1 MDSIANL
8 NPQQKAAVENINGA
22 MLILAGAGSGKTKV
36 LTCRIAHLLELGVPP
51 YKILAITF
59 TNKAAKEMRS
69 RVDAMVGPAAKDVW
83 LFTFHAFCAR
93 FLRREIEVLGT
104 HKSNFAIYDAADQ
117 KNLIKSILKEM
128 NLDEKRF
135 PPASLQN
142 AISNAKN
149 QMQTAAAFSQLAGDF
164 FEQKAA
170 EVYEIYEKRLLANNA
185 MDFDDLLMLT
195 VKILAECPE
204 VREKYRQRFS
214 YIMIDEYQDTNR
226 TQYLLTRYL
235 AGDEGNLCVVGDA
248 DQSIYG
254 WRGADIRNILDFETD
269 YPKAT
274 LLKLEQNYRSTSVIL
289 DAANAVIENNTGRKP
304 KKLWTQNPVGPA
316 ITYYNAVDERDEA
329 RFVVEQAQM
338 LIRAGKFSYGDMA
351 VLYRT
356 NTQSR
361 VFEEMLI
368 KSGISYSMVGGI
380 KFYDRKE
387 IRDVMAYLKVLYNP
401 YDAISLLRII
411 NVPKRGIGQATVN
424 KLQDYAN
431 GQNISLFE
439 VITNAAAVPG
449 LSPRFIAKLEEMGSV
464 LFELMGEVDSVPVEQ
479 LIEDVMNKTG
489 YMEEL
494 QAEQTPQS
502 ESRAENLRELISVAQ
517 DFLKDE
523 SEEKTLAHF
532 LEHVAL
538 VSDIDDA
545 KLDNDKFTLMTLHSA
560 KGLEFPVVFLVG
572 MEEGLFPHARS
583 LMDDE
588 QMEEERRL
596 CYVGITRAK
605 QILYLTGAKERTIY
619 GRTNYSTPSRFLEE
633 IPQKLVHE
641 YHRPALTNT
650 GYRNTEGYKNRG
662 GYGSSGYGQR
672 GYGNSGYGSSGFG
685 NGYGES
691 NPIRG
696 KGNYGQ
702 SGYRDGSYGSSDS
715 RRGYNGFDDEE
726 GAVIGGGRGKRYVPE
741 SRVSASLSEKFKEES
756 KKTHGLFSK
765 IHTDFVPEKPA
776 GASTDF
782 AIGDRV
788 SHKKWGEG
796 TVVSVKNSPDGQEV
810 KVAFAGAGIRSLLTK
825 YAMLKKL

>member
-1 MDSIANL
+1 MDTLANL
-8 NPQQKAAVENINGA
+8 NPQQQAAVEHINGP

-36 LTCRIAHLLELGVPP
+36 LTCRIAHLLELGVSP

-59 TNKAAKEMRS
+59 TNKAAKEMRD

-83 LFTFHAFCAR
+83 LYTFHAFCAR

-117 KNLIKSILKEM
+117 KNLLKSILKDM

-135 PPASLQN
+135 PPAALQN

-149 QMQTAAAFSQLAGDF
+149 QMQNASAFAKLAGDF

-170 EVYEIYEKRLLANNA
+170 EVYELYEKRLLANNA

-204 VREKYRQRFS
+204 VREKYQQRFS

-254 WRGADIRNILDFETD
+254 WRGADIRNILDFEKD
-269 YPKAT
+269 YPKAK
-274 LLKLEQNYRSTSVIL
+274 LLKLEQNYRSTTVIL

-304 KKLWTQNPVGPA
+304 KKLWTKNAAGAA
-316 ITYYNAVDERDEA
+316 ITYYNAMDERDEA

-338 LIRAGKFSYGDMA
+338 LIRSGKFTYGDMA

-368 KSGISYSMVGGI
+368 KSGISYSMVGGV

-387 IRDVMAYLKVLYNP
+387 IRDVMAYLKLLYNP
-401 YDAISLLRII
+401 YDALSLQRII
-411 NVPKRGIGQATVN
+411 NVPKRGIGQTTIN

-431 GQNISLFE
+431 ARGISLFE

-449 LSPRFIAKLEEMGSV
+449 LSPRFIARLEEMSS
-464 LFELMGEVDSVPVEQ
+464 LIFDLIAEVDTVPVEQ
-479 LIEDVMNKTG
+479 LIDDVMHKTG
-489 YMEEL
+489 YLEEL
-494 QAEQTPQS
+494 QAERTPQS
-502 ESRAENLRELISVAQ
+502 ESRAENLQELISVAQ
-517 DFLKDE
+517 DFLKDAG
-523 SEEKTLAHF
+523 EEKTLARF

-545 KLDNDKFTLMTLHSA
+545 QLDNDKFTLMTLHSA
-560 KGLEFPVVFLVG
+560 KGLEFPVVFLAG
-572 MEEGLFPHARS
+572 MEEGLFPHSRS

-605 QILYLTGAKERTIY
+605 QILYLTGAKTRTIY
-619 GRTNYSTPSRFLEE
+619 GRTNYSVPSRFLEE
-633 IPQKLVHE
+633 IPEKLVRE
-641 YHRPALTNT
+641 YHRPSLVST
-650 GYRNTEGYKNRG
+650 GYRNTDGYKNRG
-662 GYGSSGYGQR
+662 YGQG
-672 GYGNSGYGSSGFG
+672 GYSDSGFG
-685 NGYGES
+685 GPHQGGRS
-691 NPIRG
+691 G
-696 KGNYGQ
+696 YGQ
-702 SGYRDGSYGSSDS
+702 SGYNRNSYS
-715 RRGYNGFDDEE
+715 YDDE
-726 GAVIGGGRGKRYVPE
+726 GGPIIGGGHGKRTVPD
-741 SRVSASLSEKFKEES
+741 SRVSASLSERFKEES
-756 KKTHGLFSK
+756 KKTSGLFSK

-776 GASTDF
+776 DAATDF

-796 TVVSVKNSPDGQEV
+796 TIVSVKNSPDGQEV
-810 KVAFAGAGIRSLLTK
+810 KVAFAGAGVRSLLTK

>member
-1 MDSIANL
+1 MDTLANL
-8 NPQQKAAVENINGA
+8 NPQQQDAVEHINGA

-36 LTCRIAHLLELGVPP
+36 LTCRIAHLLEQGVPP

-83 LFTFHAFCAR
+83 LYTFHAFCAR
-93 FLRREIEVLGT
+93 FLRTEVEVLGT
-104 HKSNFAIYDAADQ
+104 YKGNFAIYDTADQ
-117 KNLIKSILKEM
+117 KNLLKSILKDM

-135 PPASLQN
+135 PPAALQN

-149 QMQTAAAFSQLAGDF
+149 QMQGAAEFARLAGDF

-170 EVYEIYEKRLLANNA
+170 EVYELYEKRLLANNA

-195 VKILAECPE
+195 VRILAEFPE

-254 WRGADIRNILDFETD
+254 WRGADIHNILDFEKD
-269 YPKAT
+269 YPQAR
-274 LLKLEQNYRSTSVIL
+274 LLKLEQNYRSTTVIL
-289 DAANAVIENNTGRKP
+289 DAANAVIENNTGRRP
-304 KKLWTQNPVGPA
+304 KKLWTRNPGGAP
-316 ITYYNAVDERDEA
+316 ITYYNAADERDEA
-329 RFVVEQAQM
+329 RFVVEQAQK
-338 LIRAGKFSYGDMA
+338 LTGQGRFSYGDMA

-361 VFEEMLI
+361 VFEEILI
-368 KSGISYSMVGGI
+368 KSGISYNMVGGI

-387 IRDVMAYLKVLYNP
+387 IRDVMAYLKLLYNP
-401 YDAISLLRII
+401 YDTLSLLRII
-411 NVPKRGIGQATVN
+411 NVPKRGIGQATIN
-424 KLQDYAN
+424 KMQDYAN
-431 GQNISLFE
+431 AKGKSLFE
-439 VITNAAAVPG
+439 VITNAAEVPG
-449 LSPRFIAKLEEMGSV
+449 LGPRFTARLEEMSDV
-464 LFELMGEVDSVPVEQ
+464 LFGLMDETDTVPVEQ

-502 ESRAENLRELISVAQ
+502 ESRAENLKELISVAR

-523 SEEKTLAHF
+523 GEEKTLAHF

-545 KLDNDKFTLMTLHSA
+545 QLDNDRITLMTLHSA
-560 KGLEFPVVFLVG
+560 KGLEFPVVFLAG
-572 MEEGLFPHARS
+572 MEEGLFPHSRS

-588 QMEEERRL
+588 QLEEERRL

-605 QILYLTGAKERTIY
+605 QVLYLSSAGMRTIY
-619 GRTNYSTPSRFLEE
+619 GRTSPSEPSRFLEE
-633 IPQKLVHE
+633 IPDSLVHE
-641 YHRPALTNT
+641 YRRASAAGG
-650 GYRNTEGYKNRG
+650 GYRNTEGYKSRG
-662 GYGSSGYGQR
+662 GYGSSGYG
-672 GYGNSGYGSSGFG
+672 SGV
-685 NGYGES
+685 
-691 NPIRG
+691 
-696 KGNYGQ
+696 YGQ
-702 SGYRDGSYGSSDS
+702 DS
-715 RRGYNGFDDEE
+715 FHHGRFGKDAYNGAGSDEE
-726 GAVIGGGRGKRYVPE
+726 GGTVIGGGRGKRYVPV
-741 SRVSASLSEKFKEES
+741 SRVSASLSDRFKEES
-756 KKTHGLFSK
+756 RKTQGLFSK
-765 IHTDFVPEKPA
+765 VHTDFVPERPEGTA
-776 GASTDF
+776 TDF

-796 TVVSVKNSPDGQEV
+796 TIVSVKNSPDGQEV

>member
-1 MDSIANL
+1 M
-8 NPQQKAAVENINGA
+8 
-22 MLILAGAGSGKTKV
+22 
-36 LTCRIAHLLELGVPP
+36 
-51 YKILAITF
+51 
-59 TNKAAKEMRS
+59 
-69 RVDAMVGPAAKDVW
+69 
-83 LFTFHAFCAR
+83 
-93 FLRREIEVLGT
+93 
-104 HKSNFAIYDAADQ
+104 
-117 KNLIKSILKEM
+117 
-128 NLDEKRF
+128 
-135 PPASLQN
+135 QN

-149 QMQTAAAFSQLAGDF
+149 QMQNASAFAKLAGDF

-170 EVYEIYEKRLLANNA
+170 EVYELYEKRLLANNA

-204 VREKYRQRFS
+204 VREKYQQRFS

-254 WRGADIRNILDFETD
+254 WRGADIRNILDFEKD
-269 YPKAT
+269 YPKAK
-274 LLKLEQNYRSTSVIL
+274 LLKLEQNYRSTTVIL

-304 KKLWTQNPVGPA
+304 KKLWTKNAAGTA
-316 ITYYNAVDERDEA
+316 ITYYNAMDERDEA

-338 LIRAGKFSYGDMA
+338 LIRSGRFAYGDMA

-368 KSGISYSMVGGI
+368 KSGISYSMVGGV

-387 IRDVMAYLKVLYNP
+387 IRDVMAYLKLLYNP
-401 YDAISLLRII
+401 YDTLSLQRII
-411 NVPKRGIGQATVN
+411 NVPKRGIGQTTIN

-431 GQNISLFE
+431 AQGISLFE

-449 LSPRFIAKLEEMGSV
+449 LSPRFIARLEEMSG
-464 LFELMGEVDSVPVEQ
+464 LIFDLIAEVDTVPVER
-479 LIEDVMNKTG
+479 LIDDVMNKTG
-489 YMEEL
+489 YLEEL
-494 QAEQTPQS
+494 QAERTPQS
-502 ESRAENLRELISVAQ
+502 ESRAENLQELISVAQ

-523 SEEKTLAHF
+523 GEEKTLARF

-545 KLDNDKFTLMTLHSA
+545 QLDNDKFTLMTLHSA
-560 KGLEFPVVFLVG
+560 KGLEFPVVFLAG
-572 MEEGLFPHARS
+572 MEEGLFPHSRS

-605 QILYLTGAKERTIY
+605 QVLYLTSAKTRTIY
-619 GRTNYSTPSRFLEE
+619 GQMNYSEPSRFLEE
-633 IPQKLVHE
+633 IPEKLVHE
-641 YHRPALTNT
+641 YRRPSLVSS
-650 GYRNTEGYKNRG
+650 GYRNTEGYK
-662 GYGSSGYGQR
+662 SR
-672 GYGNSGYGSSGFG
+672 GYGLGGYYR
-685 NGYGES
+685 NGY
-691 NPIRG
+691 
-696 KGNYGQ
+696 
-702 SGYRDGSYGSSDS
+702 
-715 RRGYNGFDDEE
+715 DEE
-726 GAVIGGGRGKRYVPE
+726 GGSVIGGGRGKRTIPD
-741 SRVSASLSEKFKEES
+741 SRVNASLSERFKEES
-756 KKTHGLFSK
+756 KKTSGLFSK
-765 IHTDFVPEKPA
+765 IHTNFVPEKPA
-776 GASTDF
+776 DAATDF

-796 TVVSVKNSPDGQEV
+796 TIVSVKNSPDGQEV
-810 KVAFAGAGIRSLLTK
+810 KVAFAGAGIRNLLTK

>member
-1 MDSIANL
+1 MNDSITNL
-8 NPQQKAAVENINGA
+8 NPQQQTAVEHINGP

-59 TNKAAKEMRS
+59 TNKAAREMRS

-83 LFTFHAFCAR
+83 LYTFHAFCAR

-117 KNLIKSILKEM
+117 KNLLKSILKDM

-135 PPASLQN
+135 PPAALQN

-149 QMQTAAAFSQLAGDF
+149 QMQNAADFAKLAGDF

-170 EVYEIYEKRLLANNA
+170 EVYTLYEKRLLANNA
-185 MDFDDLLMLT
+185 MDFDDLLMLS
-195 VKILAECPE
+195 VKILAECPD
-204 VREKYRQRFS
+204 VREKYQQRFS

-226 TQYLLTRYL
+226 AQYLLTRYL

-254 WRGADIRNILDFETD
+254 WRGADIRNILDFEKD
-269 YPKAT
+269 YPKAE
-274 LLKLEQNYRSTSVIL
+274 LLKLEQNYRSTTVIL

-304 KKLWTQNPVGPA
+304 KKLWTNNPVGTA
-316 ITYYNAVDERDEA
+316 ITYYNAMDERDEA
-329 RFVVEQAQM
+329 RFVVEQAQR
-338 LIRAGKFSYGDMA
+338 LIRSGRFSYGDMA

-368 KSGISYSMVGGI
+368 KSGISYSMVGGV

-387 IRDVMAYLKVLYNP
+387 IRDVMAYLKLLYNP
-401 YDAISLLRII
+401 YDTLSLLRII

-424 KLQDYAN
+424 KMQDYAN
-431 GQNISLFE
+431 AQGISLFE

-449 LSPRFIAKLEEMGSV
+449 LSSRFISKLEEMSGI
-464 LFELMGEVDSVPVEQ
+464 LFDLMAETDSVPIEQ
-479 LIEDVMNKTG
+479 LIDDVIHKTG
-489 YMEEL
+489 YLEEL
-494 QAEQTPQS
+494 QAERTPQS
-502 ESRAENLRELISVAQ
+502 ESRAENLQELISVAR

-523 SEEKTLAHF
+523 GEEKTLARF

-545 KLDNDKFTLMTLHSA
+545 QLDNDKFTLMTLHSA
-560 KGLEFPVVFLVG
+560 KGLEFPVVFLAG

-605 QILYLTGAKERTIY
+605 QILYLTGAKTRTIY
-619 GRTNYSTPSRFLEE
+619 GKTNYSMPSRFLEE
-633 IPQKLVHE
+633 IPEKLVHE
-641 YHRPALTNT
+641 YHRPSLVST
-650 GYRNTEGYKNRG
+650 GFRNTEGYKSG
-662 GYGSSGYGQR
+662 GYSSSEYRRNGS
-672 GYGNSGYGSSGFG
+672 
-685 NGYGES
+685 
-691 NPIRG
+691 
-696 KGNYGQ
+696 YGQ
-702 SGYRDGSYGSSDS
+702 SGYG
-715 RRGYNGFDDEE
+715 RGRNTCDEE
-726 GAVIGGGRGKRYVPE
+726 GGTVIGSGQGKRTV
-741 SRVSASLSEKFKEES
+741 SDNRVNASLSDRFKEES
-756 KKTHGLFSK
+756 KKTSGLFSK

-776 GASTDF
+776 GAATEF
-782 AIGDRV
+782 VIGDRV

-796 TVVSVKNSPDGQEV
+796 TIVGVKNSSDGQEV
-810 KVAFAGAGIRSLLTK
+810 KVAFVGAGIRSLLTK

>member
-1 MDSIANL
+1 MNDSITNL
-8 NPQQKAAVENINGA
+8 NPQQQAAVEHINGP

-59 TNKAAKEMRS
+59 TNKAAREMRS

-83 LFTFHAFCAR
+83 LYTFHAFCAR

-117 KNLIKSILKEM
+117 KNLLKSILKDM

-135 PPASLQN
+135 PPAALQN

-149 QMQTAAAFSQLAGDF
+149 QMQNAADFAKLAGDF

-170 EVYEIYEKRLLANNA
+170 EVYTLYEKRLLANNA
-185 MDFDDLLMLT
+185 MDFDDLLMLS
-195 VKILAECPE
+195 VKILAECPD
-204 VREKYRQRFS
+204 VREKYQQRFS

-226 TQYLLTRYL
+226 AQYLLTRYL

-254 WRGADIRNILDFETD
+254 WRGADIRNILDFEKD
-269 YPKAT
+269 YPKAE
-274 LLKLEQNYRSTSVIL
+274 LLKLEQNYRSTTVIL

-304 KKLWTQNPVGPA
+304 KKLWTNNPVGTA
-316 ITYYNAVDERDEA
+316 ITYYNAMDERDEA
-329 RFVVEQAQM
+329 RFVVEQAQR
-338 LIRAGKFSYGDMA
+338 LIRSGRFSYGDMA

-368 KSGISYSMVGGI
+368 KSGISYSMVGGV

-387 IRDVMAYLKVLYNP
+387 IRDVMAYLKLLYNP
-401 YDAISLLRII
+401 YDTLSLLRII

-424 KLQDYAN
+424 KMQDYAN
-431 GQNISLFE
+431 VRGISLFE

-449 LSPRFIAKLEEMGSV
+449 LSSRFISKLEEMSGI
-464 LFELMGEVDSVPVEQ
+464 LFDLMAETDSVPIEQ
-479 LIEDVMNKTG
+479 LIDDVIHKTG
-489 YMEEL
+489 YLEEL
-494 QAEQTPQS
+494 QAERTPQS
-502 ESRAENLRELISVAQ
+502 ESRAENLQELISVAR

-523 SEEKTLAHF
+523 GEEKTLARF

-545 KLDNDKFTLMTLHSA
+545 QLDNDKFTLMTLHSA
-560 KGLEFPVVFLVG
+560 KGLEFPVVFLAG

-605 QILYLTGAKERTIY
+605 QILYLTGAKTRTIY
-619 GRTNYSTPSRFLEE
+619 GKTNYSMPSRFLKE
-633 IPQKLVHE
+633 IPEKLVHE
-641 YHRPALTNT
+641 YHRPSLVSA
-650 GYRNTEGYKNRG
+650 GFRNTEGYKSG
-662 GYGSSGYGQR
+662 GYSSSEYRRNGS
-672 GYGNSGYGSSGFG
+672 
-685 NGYGES
+685 
-691 NPIRG
+691 
-696 KGNYGQ
+696 YGQ
-702 SGYRDGSYGSSDS
+702 SGYG
-715 RRGYNGFDDEE
+715 RGRNTCNGE
-726 GAVIGGGRGKRYVPE
+726 GGTVIGSGQGKRTV
-741 SRVSASLSEKFKEES
+741 SDNRVNASLSDRFKEES
-756 KKTHGLFSK
+756 KKTSGLFSK

-776 GASTDF
+776 GAAADF
-782 AIGDRV
+782 VIGDRV

-796 TVVSVKNSPDGQEV
+796 TIVGVKNSSDGQEV
-810 KVAFAGAGIRSLLTK
+810 KVAFVGAGIRSLLTK

>member
-1 MDSIANL
+1 MDSLVNL
-8 NPQQKAAVENINGA
+8 NPQQQAAVEQINGP

-83 LFTFHAFCAR
+83 LYTFHAFCAR
-93 FLRREIEVLGT
+93 FLRSEIDVLGT

-117 KNLIKSILKEM
+117 KSLLKSILKEM

-135 PPASLQN
+135 PPAALQN

-149 QMQTAAAFSQLAGDF
+149 QMQNAAAFSRLAGDF

-170 EVYEIYEKRLLANNA
+170 EVYVQYEKRLLANNA

-195 VKILAECPE
+195 VKILEKFPE
-204 VREKYRQRFS
+204 IREKYRQRFS

-235 AGDEGNLCVVGDA
+235 AGDDGNLCVVGDA

-254 WRGADIRNILDFETD
+254 WRGADIRNILDFEQD
-269 YPKAT
+269 YPKAS

-304 KKLWTQNPVGPA
+304 KKLWTKNPVGAA
-316 ITYYNAVDERDEA
+316 ITYYNATDERDEA

-338 LIRAGKFSYGDMA
+338 LIRSGRYSYGDMA
-351 VLYRT
+351 VLYRV

-368 KSGISYSMVGGI
+368 KSGISYSMVGGV

-387 IRDVMAYLKVLYNP
+387 IRDVIAYLKLLYNP
-401 YDAISLLRII
+401 YDTLSLLRII
-411 NVPKRGIGQATVN
+411 NVPKRGIGQTTVN
-424 KLQDYAN
+424 KLQDHAN
-431 GQNISLFE
+431 AGGVSLFE

-449 LSPRFIAKLEEMGSV
+449 LSPRFIGKLEEMSSV
-464 LFELMGEVDSVPVEQ
+464 LFDLIAEVDTVPVEQ
-479 LIEDVMNKTG
+479 LIDDVMHRTG
-489 YMEEL
+489 YLEEL
-494 QAEQTPQS
+494 VAERTPQS

-523 SEEKTLAHF
+523 GEEKTLARF

-545 KLDNDKFTLMTLHSA
+545 RLDSDKFTLMTLHSA
-560 KGLEFPVVFLVG
+560 KGLEFPVVFLAG
-572 MEEGLFPHARS
+572 MEEGLFPHSRS
-583 LMDDE
+583 WMDDE
-588 QMEEERRL
+588 EMEEERRL

-605 QILYLTGAKERTIY
+605 QLLYLTSAASRTIY
-619 GRTNYSTPSRFLEE
+619 GRTEASEPSRFLEE
-633 IPQKLVHE
+633 IPDKLVHE
-641 YHRPALTNT
+641 YRRSSMTGY
-650 GYRNTEGYKNRG
+650 GYRNTEGYKNTG
-662 GYGSSGYGQR
+662 GYGSYGYG
-672 GYGNSGYGSSGFG
+672 GYGGRDFNRSS
-685 NGYGES
+685 Y
-691 NPIRG
+691 
-696 KGNYGQ
+696 
-702 SGYRDGSYGSSDS
+702 
-715 RRGYNGFDDEE
+715 DEE
-726 GAVIGGGRGKRYVPE
+726 GGAVIGSGHVKRSVPD
-741 SRVSASLSEKFKEES
+741 SRVSASLSERFKEES
-756 KKTHGLFSK
+756 KKTSGLFSK
-765 IHTDFVPEKPA
+765 IHTDFVPEKPEGVA
-776 GASTDF
+776 TDF

-796 TVVSVKNSPDGQEV
+796 TIVSVKNSPDGQEV
-810 KVAFAGAGIRSLLTK
+810 KVAFAGAGIRNLLTK

>member
-1 MDSIANL
+1 MDTLANL
-8 NPQQKAAVENINGA
+8 NPQQQAAVEHINGP

-36 LTCRIAHLLELGVPP
+36 LTCRIAHLLELGVSP

-59 TNKAAKEMRS
+59 TNKAAKEMRD

-83 LFTFHAFCAR
+83 LYTFHAFCAR

-104 HKSNFAIYDAADQ
+104 HKSNFAIYDATDQ
-117 KNLIKSILKEM
+117 KSLLKSILKDM

-135 PPASLQN
+135 PPAALQN

-149 QMQTAAAFSQLAGDF
+149 QMQNASAFAKLAGDF

-170 EVYEIYEKRLLANNA
+170 EVYELYEKRLLANNA

-195 VKILAECPE
+195 VTILAEFPE
-204 VREKYRQRFS
+204 VREKYQQRFS

-254 WRGADIRNILDFETD
+254 WRGADIRNILDFEKD
-269 YPKAT
+269 YPKAK
-274 LLKLEQNYRSTSVIL
+274 LLKLEQNYRSTTVIL
-289 DAANAVIENNTGRKP
+289 DAANAVIKNNTGRKP
-304 KKLWTQNPVGPA
+304 KKLWTKNPTGVA
-316 ITYYNAVDERDEA
+316 ITYYNAMDERDEA

-338 LIRAGKFSYGDMA
+338 LIRSGRFSYGDMA

-368 KSGISYSMVGGI
+368 KSGISYSMVGGV

-387 IRDVMAYLKVLYNP
+387 IRDVMAYLKLLYNP
-401 YDAISLLRII
+401 YDTLSLLRVID
-411 NVPKRGIGQATVN
+411 VPKRGIGQTTIN
-424 KLQDYAN
+424 KLQVYAN
-431 GQNISLFE
+431 AQGISLFE

-449 LSPRFIAKLEEMGSV
+449 LSPRFIARLEEMSS
-464 LFELMGEVDSVPVEQ
+464 LIFDLIAEVDTVPVEQ
-479 LIEDVMNKTG
+479 LIDDVMHKTG
-489 YMEEL
+489 YLEEL
-494 QAEQTPQS
+494 QAERTPQS
-502 ESRAENLRELISVAQ
+502 ESRAENLQELISVAQ

-523 SEEKTLAHF
+523 GEEKTLARF

-545 KLDNDKFTLMTLHSA
+545 QLDNDKFTLMTLHSA
-560 KGLEFPVVFLVG
+560 KGLEFPVVFLAG
-572 MEEGLFPHARS
+572 MEEGLFPHSRS

-605 QILYLTGAKERTIY
+605 QVLYLTSAKTRTIY
-619 GRTNYSTPSRFLEE
+619 GQMNYSEPSRFLEE
-633 IPQKLVHE
+633 IPEKLVHE
-641 YHRPALTNT
+641 YQRPSLVST
-650 GYRNTEGYKNRG
+650 GYRNTEGYKSRDYGQGGYYRRG
-662 GYGSSGYGQR
+662 GY
-672 GYGNSGYGSSGFG
+672 
-685 NGYGES
+685 
-691 NPIRG
+691 
-696 KGNYGQ
+696 
-702 SGYRDGSYGSSDS
+702 
-715 RRGYNGFDDEE
+715 DDE
-726 GAVIGGGRGKRYVPE
+726 GGSVIGGGRGKRTIPD
-741 SRVSASLSEKFKEES
+741 SRVSASLSERFKEES
-756 KKTHGLFSK
+756 KKTNGLFTK

-776 GASTDF
+776 DAATEF
-782 AIGDRV
+782 VIGDRV

-796 TVVSVKNSPDGQEV
+796 TIVSVKNSPDGQEV

>member
-1 MDSIANL
+1 MDSLANL
-8 NPQQKAAVENINGA
+8 NPQQQAAVENINGP

-69 RVDAMVGPAAKDVW
+69 RVDDMVGPAAKDVW
-83 LFTFHAFCAR
+83 LYTFHAFCAR

-104 HKSNFAIYDAADQ
+104 HQSNFAIYDAADQ
-117 KNLIKSILKEM
+117 KNLLKSILKDM

-135 PPASLQN
+135 PPAALQN

-149 QMQTAAAFSQLAGDF
+149 QMQSAAAFARLAGDF

-170 EVYEIYEKRLLANNA
+170 EVYVQYEKRLLANNA

-195 VKILAECPE
+195 VKILEGSPE
-204 VREKYRQRFS
+204 VREKYQQRFS

-254 WRGADIRNILDFETD
+254 WRGADIRNILDFEKD
-269 YPKAT
+269 YPNAK
-274 LLKLEQNYRSTSVIL
+274 LLKLEQNYRSTTVIL

-304 KKLWTQNPVGPA
+304 KKLWTKNPVGAA
-316 ITYYNAVDERDEA
+316 ITYYNAMDERDEA
-329 RFVVEQAQM
+329 RFVVEQAQQ
-338 LIRAGKFSYGDMA
+338 LIRSGRFSYGDMA
-351 VLYRT
+351 VLYRV

-368 KSGISYSMVGGI
+368 KSGISYSMVGGV

-387 IRDVMAYLKVLYNP
+387 IRDVMAYLKLLYNP
-401 YDAISLLRII
+401 YDTLSLQRII
-411 NVPKRGIGQATVN
+411 NVPKRGIGQTTVN

-431 GQNISLFE
+431 VQGISLFE
-439 VITNAAAVPG
+439 VITNVAAVPG
-449 LSPRFIAKLEEMGSV
+449 LSPRFIAKLEEMSGI
-464 LFELMGEVDSVPVEQ
+464 LFDLMAEVDTVPVEQ
-479 LIEDVMNKTG
+479 LIDDVMHKTG
-489 YMEEL
+489 YLEEL
-494 QAEQTPQS
+494 MAERTPQS
-502 ESRAENLRELISVAQ
+502 ESRAENLQELISVAQ

-523 SEEKTLAHF
+523 GEEKTLARF

-545 KLDNDKFTLMTLHSA
+545 QLDNDKFTLMTLHSA
-560 KGLEFPVVFLVG
+560 KGLEFPVVFLAG
-572 MEEGLFPHARS
+572 MEEGLFPHSRS

-588 QMEEERRL
+588 ELEEERRL

-605 QILYLTGAKERTIY
+605 QLLYLTGAKTRTIY
-619 GRTNYSTPSRFLEE
+619 GQTNYSEPSRFLEE
-633 IPQKLVHE
+633 IPDKLVHE
-641 YHRPALTNT
+641 YQRPSMTGF
-650 GYRNTEGYKNRG
+650 GYRNTEGYKSRG
-662 GYGSSGYGQR
+662 GYGQA
-672 GYGNSGYGSSGFG
+672 
-685 NGYGES
+685 
-691 NPIRG
+691 
-696 KGNYGQ
+696 
-702 SGYRDGSYGSSDS
+702 
-715 RRGYNGFDDEE
+715 GYNRGGNAYDEE
-726 GAVIGGGRGKRYVPE
+726 GGAIIGSGRSKRTVPD
-741 SRVSASLSEKFKEES
+741 SRVSASLSERFKEES
-756 KKTHGLFSK
+756 KKTSGLFSK
-765 IHTDFVPEKPA
+765 IHTDFVPERPEGVA
-776 GASTDF
+776 TEF

-796 TVVSVKNSPDGQEV
+796 TIVSVKNSPDGQEV
-810 KVAFAGAGIRSLLTK
+810 KVAFVGAGIRSLLTK

>member
-1 MDSIANL
+1 MDTLANL
-8 NPQQKAAVENINGA
+8 NPQQQAAVQHINGP

-59 TNKAAKEMRS
+59 TNKAAKEMRD
-69 RVDAMVGPAAKDVW
+69 RVDALVGPAARDVW
-83 LFTFHAFCAR
+83 LYTFHAFCAR

-104 HKSNFAIYDAADQ
+104 YKSNFVIYDAADQ
-117 KNLIKSILKEM
+117 KNLLKSILKDM

-135 PPASLQN
+135 PPAALQN

-149 QMQTAAAFSQLAGDF
+149 QMQNASAFAKLAGDF

-170 EVYEIYEKRLLANNA
+170 EVYELYEKR
-185 MDFDDLLMLT
+185 
-195 VKILAECPE
+195 
-204 VREKYRQRFS
+204 
-214 YIMIDEYQDTNR
+214 QDTNR
-226 TQYLLTRYL
+226 TQYLLTRFL

-254 WRGADIRNILDFETD
+254 WRGADIRNILDFEKD
-269 YPKAT
+269 YPKAK
-274 LLKLEQNYRSTSVIL
+274 LLKLEQNYRSTTVIL

-304 KKLWTQNPVGPA
+304 KKLWTKNPTGAA
-316 ITYYNAVDERDEA
+316 ITYYNAMDERDEA

-338 LIRAGKFSYGDMA
+338 LIRNGRFSYGDMA

-361 VFEEMLI
+361 VFEEILI
-368 KSGISYSMVGGI
+368 KSGISYSMVGGV

-387 IRDVMAYLKVLYNP
+387 IRDVMAYLKLLYNP
-401 YDAISLLRII
+401 YDTLSLQRII
-411 NVPKRGIGQATVN
+411 NVPKRGIGQATIN

-431 GQNISLFE
+431 AQGISLFE

-449 LSPRFIAKLEEMGSV
+449 LSPRFIAKLEEMSS
-464 LFELMGEVDSVPVEQ
+464 LIFDLIAEVDTFPVEQ
-479 LIEDVMNKTG
+479 LIDDVIHKTG
-489 YMEEL
+489 YLEEL
-494 QAEQTPQS
+494 QAERTPQS
-502 ESRAENLRELISVAQ
+502 DSRAENLQELISVAQ

-523 SEEKTLAHF
+523 GDEKTLARF

-545 KLDNDKFTLMTLHSA
+545 QLDNDKFTLMTLHSA
-560 KGLEFPVVFLVG
+560 KGLEFPVVFLAG
-572 MEEGLFPHARS
+572 MEEGLFPHSRS

-605 QILYLTGAKERTIY
+605 QILYLTSAKTRTIY
-619 GRTNYSTPSRFLEE
+619 GQTNYSAPSRFLEE
-633 IPQKLVHE
+633 IPEKLVHE
-641 YHRPALTNT
+641 YHRPSLVNT
-650 GYRNTEGYKNRG
+650 GYRNTDGYKSRGYGQG
-662 GYGSSGYGQR
+662 GYSNAGSGNYRQNGRSGYGQGAYYR
-672 GYGNSGYGSSGFG
+672 GGY
-685 NGYGES
+685 
-691 NPIRG
+691 
-696 KGNYGQ
+696 
-702 SGYRDGSYGSSDS
+702 
-715 RRGYNGFDDEE
+715 DDEG
-726 GAVIGGGRGKRYVPE
+726 GAIIGGGRGKRTVPD
-741 SRVSASLSEKFKEES
+741 SRVSASLSERFKEES
-756 KKTHGLFSK
+756 KKTSGLFSK
-765 IHTDFVPEKPA
+765 VHTNYVPEKPA
-776 GASTDF
+776 DDVTDF

-796 TVVSVKNSPDGQEV
+796 TIVSVKNSPDGQEV